1 MISGIET
8 METEKR
14 GFTVMEVF
22 MVVVILCIVAAVAVP
37 RISQASA
44 ENRVSNLVGRL
55 QLVRS
60 QIELYKSQHGDLLP
74 GQKVIGGDIRQ
85 ADFIAVMT
93 TRNTVDGYGPYLKKM
108 PENPFVAGEA
118 ADDITCVND
127 VNSVPTGT
135 EGTGWWLNAAT
146 GEFRPC
152 DNKFHTAY

>member
-8 METEKR
+8 METERR

-22 MVVVILCIVAAVAVP
+22 MVIVILCIVAAIAVP
-37 RISQASA
+37 RVSHAAA
-44 ENRVSNLVGRL
+44 ENRTSDMVGKL
-55 QLVRS
+55 HLVRS
-60 QIELYKSQHGDLLP
+60 QVELYKAQHAGLLP
-74 GQKVIGGDIRQ
+74 GQKVTGADITQ
-85 ADFIAVMT
+85 ADFIDAMT
-93 TRNTVDGYGPYLKKM
+93 TRSAVDGYGPYIKQM
-108 PENPFVAGEA
+108 PENPFVAGDA

-127 VNSVPTGT
+127 ADAVPTGT

>member
-8 METEKR
+8 MENERR
-14 GFTVMEVF
+14 GFTVMEIFIVI
-22 MVVVILCIVAAVAVP
+22 VILCIVAAVAVP
-37 RISQASA
+37 RMSQASA

-60 QIELYKSQHGDLLP
+60 QIELYKIQHAGLLP
-74 GQKVIGGDIRQ
+74 GQKTVGGDITQ
-85 ADFIAVMT
+85 ADFIAAMT
-93 TRNTVDGYGPYLKKM
+93 RRNTVDGYGPYIKEM
-108 PENPFVAGEA
+108 PENPFVAGHA
-118 ADDITCVND
+118 ADDITCAND
-127 VNSVPTGT
+127 ANLLPTGN